1 MPNGHWFPPP
11 SPDPDPP
18 DEEPSPETLPDPNAD
33 PPAPA
38 PTKAAPAP
46 KKPRGFAAMN
56 TELVRQIAKKGGK
69 AAHLAG
75 TAHEFTKAEA
85 REAGKK
91 GGKTTFERRKARET

>member
-1 MPNGHWFPPP
+1 MPNGHWYPPP
-11 SPDPDPP
+11 SPDPPDP
-18 DEEPSPETLPDPNAD
+18 DDEPSPETLPDPNAE
-33 PPAPA
+33 PPTNPA
-38 PTKAAPAP
+38 VPA

-56 TELVRQIAKKGGK
+56 PELVRQIAKKGGK